1 MKTSVPGNA
10 RAHSKG
16 NRVSTHIF
24 VRHREGFVAD
34 ALQSY
39 LQDDGYHVTVTNG
52 FDAVVK
58 HSQPADTCL
67 VDMGV
72 SGANAGIRRVVTME
86 QPPRVVALVDNE
98 RHIALALDSGANAC
112 VTAADGLERLSHIL
126 RSEIVMTSRET
137 AAVAQRGS
145 RSSSQASLGLPPHRT
160 RNRRSGRA
168 GARREHQGARG
179 AYERQAGNRPNPRAA
194 RSGQARRPQPL
205 AGGRVRHRAPD
216 QLYERGDARRGRRGR
231 SQLNGRL
238 PVPEIPVPEIP
249 VGRDSRRVIRLRG
262 RCSDATRR

>member
-1 MKTSVPGNA
+1 M
-10 RAHSKG
+10 
-16 NRVSTHIF
+16 STHIF

-39 LQDDGYHVTVTNG
+39 LEDEGYHVTVPNG

-72 SGANAGIRRVVTME
+72 SGASAGIRRVVTME

-137 AAVAQRGS
+137 AAVAQRALDRVPKP
-145 RSSSQASLGLPPHRT
+145 RSAYHLTAREIDVLAGLV
-160 RNRRSGRA
+160 
-168 GARREHQGARG
+168 RG
-179 AYERQAGNRPNPRAA
+179 ESTKALAAAYERQAGNRPNPRAA

-216 QLYERGDARRGRRGR
+216 QLHERGDVRRGRRGR
-231 SQLNGRL
+231 SQLNGKL
-238 PVPEIPVPEIP
+238 PAFPSFPSAEIP
-249 VGRDSRRVIRLRG
+249 GGFSG
-262 RCSDATRR
+262 

>member
-1 MKTSVPGNA
+1 VLTIGAACRPVAVAAPSQRIRARTRAGMKTSVPGNA
-10 RAHSKG
+10 RAHSEG

-39 LQDDGYHVTVTNG
+39 LQDEGYHVTVTGG

-58 HSQPADTCL
+58 QSQPADTCL

-72 SGANAGIRRVVTME
+72 SGASAGIRRVVTME

-137 AAVAQRGS
+137 AAVAQRALDRVPKP
-145 RSSSQASLGLPPHRT
+145 RSAYHLTAREIDVLAGLV
-160 RNRRSGRA
+160 
-168 GARREHQGARG
+168 RG
-179 AYERQAGNRPNPRAA
+179 ESTKALAA
-194 RSGQARRPQPL
+194 RMSVRPATARTHVQHVLAKLGVHSRLQAV
-205 AGGRVRHRAPD
+205 AF
-216 QLYERGDARRGRRGR
+216 
-231 SQLNGRL
+231 
-238 PVPEIPVPEIP
+238 
-249 VGRDSRRVIRLRG
+249 VIEHPI
-262 RCSDATRR
+262 SSMSEATCAEGEEAAVS